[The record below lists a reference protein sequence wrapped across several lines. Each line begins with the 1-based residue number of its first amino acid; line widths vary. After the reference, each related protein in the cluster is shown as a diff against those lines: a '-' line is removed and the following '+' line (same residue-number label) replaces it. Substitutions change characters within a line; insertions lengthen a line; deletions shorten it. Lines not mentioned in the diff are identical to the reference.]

1 MDKIYSYR
9 AVNEFGE
16 VIDATT
22 EAENEAAIM
31 AMLRNQ
37 GYRPI
42 SIEEKVQSKAFSFG
56 NTRLVLKDIIV
67 FSRQLSTMLRAGMDL
82 NRCLDVLA
90 DQSESKKLRSSLLD
104 ISASV
109 KKGTTLSKSME
120 QQGDAFPS
128 LLKRSVESGEMSGQ
142 MAEIIEK
149 MADHYERDMAVRR
162 RIKGAMTYPIILLVV
177 MVIAVT
183 ILLTK
188 VMPNFVGMFE
198 SAGMEMPALTQM
210 VMNLSDLLVKH
221 GILVFLA
228 IVAVVVGIQMLL
240 RNHDA
245 RVAWDRTK
253 IKMPVIGKYISKIVT
268 ARFTRTLSTMLYSGL
283 PIVAALK
290 AAGETTDNKYVEEMI
305 NRSVEGIEKG
315 MSMTA
320 ELTRTG
326 IFPPMMLSMVGI
338 GEESG
343 NLDDMLERTA
353 DYYDAEMQSA
363 IDALVTMMEP
373 LMVVLMGVVIG
384 TIVIAMYLP
393 MFDMI
398 NTIQ

>member
-210 VMNLSDLLVKH
+210 VMNLSGLLVKH

>member
-42 SIEEKVQSKAFSFG
+42 SIEEKVQSKVLTLGSTALS
-56 NTRLVLKDIIV
+56 LKDVIV

-210 VMNLSDLLVKH
+210 VMNLSGLLVKH

>member
-42 SIEEKVQSKAFSFG
+42 SIEEKVQSKALTLGS
-56 NTRLVLKDIIV
+56 TALSLKDVIV

-90 DQSESKKLRSSLLD
+90 DQSESKKLRNSLLD

-149 MADHYERDMAVRR
+149 MADHYERDMAIRR
-162 RIKGAMTYPIILLVV
+162 RIKGAMTYPIILGIV
-177 MVIAVT
+177 MVIAMV

-188 VMPNFVGMFE
+188 VMPNFVKMFTD
-198 SAGMEMPALTQM
+198 SGVALPGLTQM
-210 VMNLSDLLVKH
+210 VMNLSDLIVKH
-221 GILVFLA
+221 GIVLFVI
-228 IVAVVVGIQMLL
+228 IVAVVVGIKMLL

-245 RVAWDRTK
+245 RVAWDRIK
-253 IKMPVIGKYISKIVT
+253 IKMPGLGKYISKIAT

-283 PIVAALK
+283 PVVAALK

-353 DYYDAEMQSA
+353 DYYDAEMQTA

-373 LMVVLMGVVIG
+373 LMVVVMGVVIG
-384 TIVIAMYLP
+384 VIVIAMYLP
-393 MFDMI
+393 MFEMI

>member
-37 GYRPI
+37 GYRPV

-56 NTRLVLKDIIV
+56 NTRLNLKDIIV

-90 DQSESKKLRSSLLD
+90 DQSESKKLRSSLLN

-162 RIKGAMTYPIILLVV
+162 RIKGTMTYPIILLVV

-393 MFDMI
+393 VFDMI

>member
-56 NTRLVLKDIIV
+56 NTRLNLKDIIV

-90 DQSESKKLRSSLLD
+90 DQSESKKLRSSLLN

>member
-42 SIEEKVQSKAFSFG
+42 SIEEKVQSKALTLGS
-56 NTRLVLKDIIV
+56 TALPLKDVIA

-90 DQSESKKLRSSLLD
+90 DQSESKRLRSSLLN

-120 QQGDAFPS
+120 QQGNVFPS
-128 LLKRSVESGEMSGQ
+128 LLKRSIESGEMSGQ

-149 MADHYERDMAVRR
+149 MADHYERDMAIRR
-162 RIKGAMTYPIILLVV
+162 RIKGAMTYPIILGIV
-177 MVIAVT
+177 MVIAMV

-188 VMPNFVGMFE
+188 VMPNFVKMFTD
-198 SAGMEMPALTQM
+198 SGVALPGLTQM
-210 VMNLSDLLVKH
+210 VMNLSDLIVKH
-221 GILVFLA
+221 GILLFVI
-228 IVAVVVGIQMLL
+228 IVAVVVGIKMLL

-245 RVAWDRTK
+245 RVAWDRFK
-253 IKMPVIGKYISKIVT
+253 IKMPVMGKYISKIAT

-283 PIVAALK
+283 PVVAALK

-315 MSMTA
+315 MSMTT

-373 LMVVLMGVVIG
+373 LMVVVMGIVIG

-393 MFDMI
+393 MFEMI
-398 NTIQ
+398 NTLQ